1 MEPKPRREWRPSRWL
16 PLRVLRLARRV
27 GVTPWE
33 ALQWLED
40 VLEDFESQ
48 AAFNGAQGSFPDTS
62 GDGLPW
68 PPIT

>member
-1 MEPKPRREWRPSRWL
+1 MPPDDKPSFDWRRPV
-16 PLRVLRLARRV
+16 RVVRLARRV

-33 ALQWLED
+33 ALSWLEA

-48 AAFNGAQGSFPDTS
+48 AAVRGDG

-68 PPIT
+68 PHGA